1 MSLGAAARAAL
12 LAGGL
17 LVAAGSFLPE
27 LEALASRLFFPG
39 APKPVPDRSHW
50 VVFWEAAD
58 MLAHPDPTLPRG
70 YYVYYAAQAVALA
83 YLALAGVAFAASA
96 FWGGSRLAAGAM
108 AAVHA
113 LAFAALAAA
122 DALLFASGLPLG
134 RDSGASAWVL
144 ALVPLLLA
152 LLAAETVLAARAL
165 SARSPRRSRPADAVN
180 LLPAAFLLP
189 IHAGLYLRLRE
200 SPNWPAGGY
209 LAAAIG
215 CLLSVAGILL
225 LRGAPSSEAL
235 SGGTGRPRARP
246 EGNPA
251 PAGNEKSSPRE
262 ARR

>member
-1 MSLGAAARAAL
+1 MSLGGAARTAL

-17 LVAAGSFLPE
+17 LVVAGSFLPE
-27 LEALASRLFFPG
+27 LDALATRAFRPG
-39 APKPVPDRSHW
+39 AARPMPDRSHW

-70 YYVYYAAQAVALA
+70 YYVYYAAQAVSLA
-83 YLALAGVAFAASA
+83 YLAFVGVAFAASA
-96 FWGGSRLAAGAM
+96 FWGRSRVAAGAM

-113 LAFAALAAA
+113 FAFAALAAA

-134 RDSGASAWVL
+134 RDSGASAWAL
-144 ALVPLLLA
+144 ALVPLLLG
-152 LLAAETVLAARAL
+152 LLAAEIVLAAKAVF
-165 SARSPRRSRPADAVN
+165 ARSPRRSRPADAVN

-189 IHAGLYLRLRE
+189 VQAGLYLRLRE

-215 CLLSVAGILL
+215 CLLCVAGILL
-225 LRGAPSSEAL
+225 LRGAPSSETS
-235 SGGTGRPRARP
+235 SGGSGRPRARP

-251 PAGNEKSSPRE
+251 AAGSERPSPRE
-262 ARR
+262 AGK